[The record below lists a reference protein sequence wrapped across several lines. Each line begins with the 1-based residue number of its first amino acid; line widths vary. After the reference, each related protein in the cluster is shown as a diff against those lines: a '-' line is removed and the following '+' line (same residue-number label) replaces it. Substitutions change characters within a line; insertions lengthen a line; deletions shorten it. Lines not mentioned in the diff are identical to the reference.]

1 MASGMQ
7 HDPENHNAAGAGG
20 KSPAS
25 INFEDGLLSQL
36 PAMRRYAR
44 SLTRNPSD
52 SEDLLHDVVERALAN
67 KRQWS
72 GTNMRGWVMTIMT
85 NLFRN
90 GLRHNSRFGH
100 SELGAAET
108 VEAPQEADDPLRRR
122 KLALALDTL
131 QPEQRTTLMLVVI
144 EGFSYS
150 EVAEITGAPIGTVM
164 SRIARARARLAKVME
179 SDNVIAIRR
188 QE

>member
-7 HDPENHNAAGAGG
+7 RGPEYHKTGDAGRNR
-20 KSPAS
+20 PAS
-25 INFEDGLLSQL
+25 ENFEDGLLSQL

-72 GTNMRGWVMTIMT
+72 GSNMRGWVMTIMT

-90 GLRHNSRFGH
+90 RLRHNSRFPH
-100 SELGAAET
+100 TELAEVET
-108 VEAPQEADDPLRRR
+108 VAGPQETDDPLRRR
-122 KLALALDTL
+122 KLARALDTL
-131 QPEQRTTLMLVVI
+131 QPEQRATLMLVVI
-144 EGFSYS
+144 EGYSYS
-150 EVAEITGAPIGTVM
+150 EAAEITSAPIGTVM
-164 SRIARARARLAKVME
+164 SRIARARAHLAKAME